1 MTGFFFVHGW
11 GFDAGIWK
19 DVHAALGHPP
29 AAFANLGYFGG
40 AVWPEAAGPV
50 IAVGHSLGAMRLLR
64 KLPENCLGLIALN
77 GFERFAAGRDDGAG
91 VPRRVVGRMIA
102 RFKAA
107 PGAVLADFRQRC
119 GTDEAAPGGAVQARL
134 LADLELLL
142 DGDERMAALH
152 LPCPVLALHG
162 AEDAILP
169 PGMRAAV
176 FAGAECATLAGHGHL
191 LPLSAPEWCAARIA
205 AFASRIGR

>member
-11 GFDAGIWK
+11 GFDAGIWRG
-19 DVHAALGHPP
+19 VHAALGYPP
-29 AAFANLGYFGG
+29 AAFADRGYFGEPI
-40 AVWPEAAGPV
+40 WPEVSGPV
-50 IAVGHSLGAMRLLR
+50 IAIGHSLGALLALR
-64 KLPENCLGLIALN
+64 NLPKKCVGLVALN
-77 GFERFAAGRDDGAG
+77 AFDRFAAGRDDSSA
-91 VPRRVVGRMIA
+91 VPRRVVERMIA
-102 RFKAA
+102 RFKTA
-107 PGAVLADFRQRC
+107 PDEVLADFRRRC
-119 GTDEAAPGGAVQARL
+119 GTDEAAPEGAVHARL

-142 DGDERMAALH
+142 DGDERMVASQ

-176 FAGAECATLAGHGHL
+176 FAGVEQAALAGHGHL

-205 AFASRIGR
+205 AFASRIA